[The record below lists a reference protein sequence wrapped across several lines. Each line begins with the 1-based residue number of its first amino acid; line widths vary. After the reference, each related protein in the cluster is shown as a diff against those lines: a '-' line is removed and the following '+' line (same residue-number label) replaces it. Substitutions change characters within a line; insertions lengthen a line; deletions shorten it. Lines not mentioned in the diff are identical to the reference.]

1 MPEIINFN
9 SLQKVQEQREE
20 YSMKKS
26 DYNVHVSGSSLHVTV
41 LRFLCRC
48 LCFGLLS
55 TFLFLPVLDS
65 FSSVD
70 LSS

>member
-26 DYNVHVSGSSLHVTV
+26 DYNVHVSGSSLHLIV
-41 LRFLCRC
+41 LRFSL
-48 LCFGLLS
+48 LDYPLHSCFFPFSILSLLL
-55 TFLFLPVLDS
+55 TFLV
-65 FSSVD
+65 SVR
-70 LSS
+70 L